1 MGRLQIEILTDDP
14 TLTEICQKYW
24 EMDES
29 YSFVFKVKELANEY
43 EISSRELLDIL
54 VKSCLVKDREKYC
67 EDCKEAFTYQ
77 NRAHYIRD
85 GKITKKYICSSCSKI
100 RYEREEQMLMEKLI
114 EWQDCTPIKI
124 NELGYEKAVYLYAYL
139 LKISDRTQFAPITE
153 DIDFTGE
160 IVIDF
165 ILKSILVPR
174 TIEDMLF
181 LTYPFI
187 SEELLARRWE
197 LNRQL
202 GSIESVMEEI
212 EETYLDHSQDT
223 YRETNESLC
232 YEVAIRECIRYLDY
246 KLKKQRFN
254 FNYAEG
260 TRAVMLQGL
269 AHFSVAQM
277 YNLIYQAVKRSTESY
292 QKQDLTKRF
301 AGRLSISILKQRIE
315 FYRDND
321 YPVKPFNRLREHPQS
336 VLSMVLFGRSKK
348 IEDCGSKDLFK
359 AIISNF

>member
-14 TLTEICQKYW
+14 ILAELCHKYW
-24 EMDES
+24 EMDEGG
-29 YSFVFKVKELANEY
+29 SFVFKVKELADEY
-43 EISSRELLDIL
+43 KVSSRELLGVL
-54 VKSCLVKDREKYC
+54 MKSCLVKDQLKLC
-67 EDCKEAFTYQ
+67 DDCNVAYSYQ

-85 GKITKKYICSSCSKI
+85 GKIEKNNICSSCNQI
-100 RYEREEQMLMEKLI
+100 RCEREEQVLMEELLRL
-114 EWQDCTPIKI
+114 QNRDPIKI
-124 NELGYEKAVYLYAYL
+124 SELGYEKAVYLYAYL
-139 LKISDRTQFAPITE
+139 LKVSDRTKFALITE

-160 IVIDF
+160 MVIDF

-174 TIEDMLF
+174 TVEDMHF
-181 LTYPFI
+181 LAYPFI

-277 YNLIYQAVKRSTESY
+277 HNLIYQSVKRSIESY
-292 QKQDLTKRF
+292 QKQNLTKRF
-301 AGRLSISILKQRIE
+301 AGRLAVGILKQRIE
-315 FYRDND
+315 FYLDND

-336 VLSMVLFGRSKK
+336 ILSSVLFDR
-348 IEDCGSKDLFK
+348 ELDGSDYGFK
-359 AIISNF
+359 QNIDNL